1 MAGAT
6 LGRSCHCRLGHEVA
20 PVASAAWGRRGNRPR
35 LAQEAGTSSPPPGAR
50 EVKRGHPHATLCWKR
65 TRTQLTRKDA
75 FAARDLSLRRVR
87 RGPWRD
93 CDPGGLCV
101 RPRPRER
108 GSERCGPRAHHGAA
122 RRTRNAESG
131 RPSRAD
137 GRGDGAHARAGTPL
151 RLRGKDAPPPA
162 TMRMELW
169 GHRQRDQSQKD
180 TPRRGRWQEAAQSP
194 GLGSRGCRQ
203 GGRGGA
209 ERVVGTELGL
219 WREEVLDTVP
229 ATVRGVRR
237 YLSPPSPHPNLG
249 KPIHCAAR
257 VSPQGD
263 LSV

>member
-1 MAGAT
+1 MAGAA

-65 TRTQLTRKDA
+65 TRMQLTRKDA
-75 FAARDLSLRRVR
+75 FAARDPSLRRVR

-169 GHRQRDQSQKD
+169 GHRQRDQSRKD
-180 TPRRGRWQEAAQSP
+180 TPRRGRWQEAAQSS
-194 GLGSRGCRQ
+194 GLRSRGCGRA
-203 GGRGGA
+203 GRGRACSGDRARPVAGGSAGHGA
-209 ERVVGTELGL
+209 GHGARGAK
-219 WREEVLDTVP
+219 VL
-229 ATVRGVRR
+229 
-237 YLSPPSPHPNLG
+237 
-249 KPIHCAAR
+249 IAAE
-257 VSPQGD
+257 SAPEPG
-263 LSV
+263 